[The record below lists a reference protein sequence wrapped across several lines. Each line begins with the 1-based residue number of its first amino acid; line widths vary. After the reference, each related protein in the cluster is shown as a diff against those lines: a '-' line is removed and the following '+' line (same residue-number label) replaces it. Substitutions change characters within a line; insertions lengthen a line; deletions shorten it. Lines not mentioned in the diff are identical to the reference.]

1 MIAALFPYVEET
13 RGVIVRV
20 SVNYLP
26 EQSQPQDGR
35 WFWAYHIRI
44 ENHGDMAVQLLT
56 RRWEIRDARNVLHL
70 VEGEGVVGEQPVV
83 NLGGSY
89 DYVSGCP
96 LTTSTGSMVGT
107 YQMIGEDG
115 SRFDIAIPKFDLRA
129 PVVSG

>member
-13 RGVIVRV
+13 RSVIVRV
-20 SVNYLP
+20 SVNYLQ
-26 EQSQPQDGR
+26 EQSQPQGER

-56 RRWEIRDARNVLHL
+56 RRWEIRDARNTLHL
-70 VEGEGVVGEQPVV
+70 VEGEGVVGEQPVIKP
-83 NLGGSY
+83 GGSY

-96 LTTSTGSMVGT
+96 LDTSSGSMVGT

-115 SRFDIAIPKFDLRA
+115 SRFDVAIPRFELRA

>member
-13 RGVIVRV
+13 RSVIVRV

-26 EQSQPQDGR
+26 EQSEPQGGR

-56 RRWEIRDARNVLHL
+56 RRWEIRDARNTVHL

-83 NLGGSY
+83 KPGGSY

-96 LTTSTGSMVGT
+96 LNTSSGAMVGT

-115 SRFDIAIPKFDLRA
+115 SRFDVAIPRFDLRA

>member
-13 RGVIVRV
+13 RSVIVRV

-26 EQSQPQDGR
+26 EQSQPQGGR

-56 RRWEIRDARNVLHL
+56 RRWEIRDARNTVHM

-83 NLGGSY
+83 KPGGSY

-96 LTTSTGSMVGT
+96 LNTSSGAMVGT
-107 YQMIGEDG
+107 YQMIGDDG
-115 SRFDIAIPKFDLRA
+115 SRFDVAIPRFDLRA